1 MCGRFILVS
10 NPEAVAALFGYAERP
25 NFPPRF
31 NVAPGQP
38 VGVVRAENGAARF
51 ALLRWGLLP
60 AWAKDARAFRPLVNL
75 RSEGVAER
83 GGFRAAF
90 ERRRCLVPAD
100 GWYEWQATG
109 GKKKRPFLVR
119 PADGGLLAL
128 AGIWEHHL
136 APDGSEI
143 ETLAVLTTD
152 ASAALGGIHH
162 RMPAVIRP
170 EDFALWLDPA
180 SDVALAAALLRPAPD
195 AAFVAHEVSPR
206 VGAVAND
213 DEGLIAPLGPADNS
227 DAEREPLLL

>member
-10 NPEAVAALFGYAERP
+10 NPEAVAALFGYADRP

-38 VGVVRAENGAARF
+38 VATVRSEGGAPRF

-60 AWAKDARAFRPLVNL
+60 PWADARAFRPLVNL

-128 AGIWEHHL
+128 AGLWEHHL

-152 ASAALGGIHH
+152 ANAALGGIHH

-170 EDFALWLDPA
+170 ADFALWLDPA
-180 SDVALAAALLRPAPD
+180 ADPARAAALLAPAPD
-195 AAFVAHEVSPR
+195 EAFVTHGVSAR

-213 DEGLIAPLGPADNS
+213 DEALIRPVEPS
-227 DAEREPLLL
+227 EAEPEPLLL